1 MYRYDPDKRGQWI
14 DGFNPAY
21 TTELQR
27 TEKPATVSIPC
38 HPRPLPS
45 RNEIIRGML
54 GRIGE
59 GFTLHSPFRCDF
71 GRNIAIGSHFV
82 GNFNLTILDEEQVT
96 IGDNVFIGPN
106 VSIFTIEHALMPD
119 QRNRGVMRARPV
131 TIADDVWIG
140 GQCAIL
146 PGVTIGRG
154 AVIGA
159 GSVVT
164 KDIPPM
170 TVAAGNPCR
179 PIRAITEADT
189 VTES

>member
-1 MYRYDPDKRGQWI
+1 
-14 DGFNPAY
+14 
-21 TTELQR
+21 
-27 TEKPATVSIPC
+27 
-38 HPRPLPS
+38 
-45 RNEIIRGML
+45 ML

-106 VSIFTIEHALMPD
+106 VSIFTIEHCPNAD

-140 GQCAIL
+140 GQCAY
-146 PGVTIGRG
+146 
-154 AVIGA
+154 
-159 GSVVT
+159 
-164 KDIPPM
+164 
-170 TVAAGNPCR
+170 CR
-179 PIRAITEADT
+179 E
-189 VTES
+189 